1 MTKKL
6 FWLAVAM
13 LPLFFLSSCGGGDDT
28 DIEKSKLRGTWVI
41 SEAMGDKSDLEIT
54 FHNDYYFTMDYTIHG
69 GAAGNPAGVNVTER
83 GIYEFKG
90 KQIVLNSSTYNTVY
104 YAKIKSESDTSIDV
118 EVNMG
123 DEKYSVTAK
132 KGYTS
137 MVVKEVG
144 VWEITHIEGEP
155 VKNIEL
161 AFEEDGT
168 FSFSNFPEVGKAMNG
183 NYKFEPF
190 YFILDYNEKEKA
202 YLFINQ
208 MKDNECVL
216 TFNTKID
223 PTGGRII
230 EGKRIR

>member
-6 FWLAVAM
+6 FLLVVAM

-41 SEAMGDKSDLEIT
+41 SEAMGDKSNLEIT
-54 FHNDYYFTMDYTIHG
+54 FHNDYYFTMSYTVHG
-69 GAAGNPAGVNVTER
+69 ESEGSRICADVAER
-83 GIYEFKG
+83 GKYEFKG
-90 KQIVLNSSTYNTVY
+90 KQIVLKSNTYNTIY
-104 YAKIKSESDTSIDV
+104 YANIKSESDTSIDV
-118 EVNMG
+118 EVDMG
-123 DEKYSVTAK
+123 GGKYSVTAK
-132 KGYTS
+132 RGSTC
-137 MVVKEVG
+137 MVVKKVG
-144 VWEITHIEGEP
+144 VWKITHIEGEP

-161 AFEEDGT
+161 TFEEDGT

-183 NYKFEPF
+183 HYKFEPF

-208 MKDNECVL
+208 MNNNECVL
-216 TFNTKID
+216 TFNNKIA